1 MNAVT
6 CHAETTELMRQHA
19 YIVYLGEKPEHI
31 TNLETTHSSLLQR
44 AIGLSD
50 EEGSKRLM
58 RRYTKSFNGFAL
70 MLTHEE
76 AKILSNMDEVV
87 SVFPSKDRRLHTTR
101 SWNFLGFPS
110 SAPRAAFESD
120 VIIGMID
127 TGIWPE
133 SKSFDDTGFGPPP
146 NKWKGICDSN
156 HNFTCNNKIIGARYY
171 HFNITVGE
179 GEIPS
184 PRDSSGH
191 GTHTSS
197 IAAGIGVPHA
207 NNSGLA
213 EGTARGGAPSAR
225 IAVYKVCWQGCYDA
239 DILSAFDDAIADGVD
254 IISISIGG
262 DDALDY
268 FEDSIA
274 IGSFHAMKKN
284 ILTSSS
290 GGNSG
295 PNSSTIENYA
305 PWLLTVAASTIDRN
319 FVAQTQLGDGQDYQG
334 LAINTVG
341 LNGVMY
347 PLIYGGDAPNA
358 SAGVSPSNSSTCALG
373 TLDGELVKGKVVL
386 CSEVRSGLGPQHAG
400 AVGAIMQEDGPNG
413 FADKFALPVVV
424 LGSNDT
430 THILNYLKKS
440 RNPTASISKS
450 WGMLDPEAPYVV
462 SFSSRGPNPRTS
474 NILKPDLAAPG
485 VNILAAWKPSPG
497 VDYTILS
504 GTSMACPH
512 ASGAAA
518 YVKSFN
524 PTWSPA
530 AIKSALITTA
540 HVMSPTKNVDAEFA
554 YGAGQLNPLAATKPG
569 LVYDVGE
576 KDYVKMLC
584 AQGYNTTNL
593 QAVTGDTNACTS
605 TTNATVLGLNYP
617 SVALLVKHGKSF
629 SNSFQRTVT
638 NVGNSNSI
646 YKATISAP
654 ASIKISVEPDILSF
668 ETLFEKKSFIIK
680 IEGDAEKTILSAS
693 LIWSDGFYN
702 VRSPIVVYTQKK

>member
-1 MNAVT
+1 
-6 CHAETTELMRQHA
+6 
-19 YIVYLGEKPEHI
+19 
-31 TNLETTHSSLLQR
+31 
-44 AIGLSD
+44 
-50 EEGSKRLM
+50 M
-58 RRYTKSFNGFAL
+58 RRYTKSFNGFAS

-76 AKILSNMDEVV
+76 AKILSSMDEVV

-110 SAPRAAFESD
+110 SAPRAALESD

-127 TGIWPE
+127 SGIWPE

-146 NKWKGICDSN
+146 SKWKGVCDSN

-171 HFNITVGE
+171 HFNITVDIGD
-179 GEIPS
+179 GEILS
-184 PRDSSGH
+184 PRDSLGH

-197 IAAGIGVPHA
+197 TAAGIGVPHA
-207 NNSGLA
+207 NYSGIA

-225 IAVYKVCWQGCYDA
+225 IAIYKVCWNEGICNDV
-239 DILSAFDDAIADGVD
+239 DVLSAFDDAIADGVD
-254 IISISIGG
+254 IISISLGSQGIMG
-262 DDALDY
+262 Y
-268 FEDSIA
+268 FEDTNA

-319 FVAQTQLGDGQDYQG
+319 FVAQTQLGDGQDYKG

-358 SAGVSPSNSSTCALG
+358 SAGVSPSNSSTCAFG

-400 AVGAIMQEDGPNG
+400 AVGAIMQTDDGPYG
-413 FADKFALPVVV
+413 QAHRFWLPVVV

-430 THILNYLKKS
+430 THILNYVKKS
-440 RNPTASISKS
+440 SNPMASISKS
-450 WGMLDPEAPYVV
+450 VGVFNSEAPYVI
-462 SFSSRGPNPRTS
+462 SFSSRGPNPVTS

-485 VNILAAWKPSPG
+485 VNILAAWTPSSG
-497 VDYTILS
+497 EDYAIIS

-554 YGAGQLNPLAATKPG
+554 YGAGQLNPLAAVKPG
-569 LVYDVGE
+569 LVYDVDE
-576 KDYVKMLC
+576 KDYIKMLC
-584 AQGYNTTNL
+584 AEGYNTTNL
-593 QAVTGDTNACTS
+593 RAVTGDSSACTS
-605 TTNATVLGLNYP
+605 ATNATVLGLNYP
-617 SVALLVKHGKSF
+617 SVSLLVKHGIPF

-638 NVGNSNSI
+638 NVGKSNSI

-654 ASIKISVEPDILSF
+654 ASIKISVESDILSF
-668 ETLFEKKSFIIK
+668 EALLEKKSFLVK
-680 IEGDAEKTILSAS
+680 IEGVVETSILSAS
-693 LIWSDGFYN
+693 LIWSDGVYN
-702 VRSPIVVYTQKK
+702 VRSPIVVYTQKE